1 MSGETT
7 TYTEQQL
14 VQFGY
19 YLLSDQRTKLI
30 KDNTKGN
37 HKLKMERLKQ
47 VYDADLANFKHL
59 YENYIKET
67 TV

>member
-1 MSGETT
+1 MTEETR
-7 TYTEQQL
+7 TYSEQEL

-19 YLLSDQRTKLI
+19 FLLSDQRTKVI

-47 VYDADLANFKHL
+47 VYDADIQNFHHLLELAKKV
-59 YENYIKET
+59 E
-67 TV
+67 